1 LKLIV
6 TGGGT
11 GGHVYPA
18 LEVAKYARDKG
29 DEVAYFGS
37 IRGQEGKASEQAG
50 FPFQGFPAQPLY
62 SLRTLRGMKAL
73 VALLQARSQAKG
85 TLRAWKPDVVF
96 STGGYSAG
104 PVVAAALTLGIP
116 YCIHSADSV
125 PPRSNLMFAKE
136 AKAFTT
142 LFRSTERF
150 APDIKCQRVGQPIR
164 RELREA
170 VPRRAPEADLV
181 LCIGGSQGSE
191 FLNGCV
197 LRAFA
202 GDQLAS
208 VRLLIASGPKN
219 FETTQKVVD
228 GLGIGSRVTVKPYLQ
243 TEEMLDAYCR
253 ASVVVGR
260 SGGTLAE
267 LAMFGIPS
275 VLVPLPSSA
284 SDHQLH
290 NAEEF
295 AEMHAATL
303 LPQAD
308 ATPSAM
314 ADAIAGWLG
323 DAGRRA
329 EAEKTLKS
337 WDLPDATE
345 RIYVLVKMA
354 GGK

>member
-18 LEVAKYARDKG
+18 LEVAKYARDQG
-29 DEVAYFGS
+29 DEVAYLGS
-37 IRGQEGKASEQAG
+37 LRGQEGKASEAAG

-62 SLRTLRGMKAL
+62 SLRTLRGIKAL
-73 VALLQARSQAKG
+73 VALLRARSQAKG
-85 TLRAWKPDVVF
+85 ALRTWKPDVVF

-104 PVVAAALTLGIP
+104 PVVAASRSLGIP

-142 LFRSTERF
+142 LFKSTERF

-170 VPRRAPEADLV
+170 VPRRSPEPDLV
-181 LCIGGSQGSE
+181 LCVGGSQGSE

-197 LRAFA
+197 PRAFA
-202 GDQLAS
+202 GEQLSA

-219 FETTQKVVD
+219 FETTQRVVD
-228 GLGIGSRVTVKPYLQ
+228 SLGLSGRVTVKPYLQ

-253 ASVVVGR
+253 AAVVIGR

-303 LPQAD
+303 LPQSD

-314 ADAIAGWLG
+314 GEAIAGWLA
-323 DAGRRA
+323 DAGRRSQA
-329 EAEKTLKS
+329 EATLKS

-345 RIYVLVKMA
+345 RIYDLIKGA
-354 GGK
+354 AK